1 MDIARVLARA
11 RGTRAREKRRRGRR
25 PAVSA
30 GQSGKRRRAL
40 TPRRREATARK
51 ARASRREM
59 SSSSLTSRAV
69 RSRVST
75 TTRGRRTR
83 AGTRDVIDRV
93 RADATLVNVPRD
105 APADPL
111 RALKGVE
118 ITRAVDGARVTVP
131 DLVDEDGT
139 TVVTFLRSFG

>member
-1 MDIARVLARA
+1 
-11 RGTRAREKRRRGRR
+11 
-25 PAVSA
+25 
-30 GQSGKRRRAL
+30 
-40 TPRRREATARK
+40 
-51 ARASRREM
+51 M
-59 SSSSLTSRAV
+59 SSLSLTSRAV

-93 RADATLVNVPRD
+93 RADATRVNVPRD

-118 ITRAVDGARVTVP
+118 ITRAMDGARVTVP